1 MGKKLAIV
9 GGVLLVLIVA
19 GVVVLYMSLNSIIR
33 SAVETYGPEVTKTE
47 VKLGGVNISPF
58 TGSARLSNLL
68 IGNPKGYK
76 APSAFKLGAL
86 RMAVDVGSLRSDK
99 VVIRDI
105 VISAPEITYEPGP
118 GGNNLKVIQ
127 NNAQAFTGGGEKKAE
142 GAPAQGGETKVV
154 IDRLRVEK
162 PKLNVNVP
170 QLEGEPLVLE
180 LPDIEMKD
188 IGKKGDGASFSEVV
202 ELIMKDVNNKT
213 ATAVTNIDWKGLAEK
228 TLKKEGEG
236 IEGVGKSI
244 KGLFGK

>member
-9 GGVLLVLIVA
+9 GGAILILIVA
-19 GVVVLYMSLNSIIR
+19 GVVVMYMSLNSLIR

-47 VKLGGVNISPF
+47 VKLGGVNVSPF
-58 TGSARLSNLL
+58 TGSASLSNLL

-86 RMAVDVGSLRSDK
+86 RMSVDVGSLRSDK
-99 VVIRDI
+99 VVIRDL
-105 VISAPEITYEPGP
+105 VITAPEITYEPGP
-118 GGNNLKVIQ
+118 GGNNLTVIQ
-127 NNAQAFTGGGEKKAE
+127 KNATGYTGGGGKEAKGAQAE
-142 GAPAQGGETKVV
+142 GGGTKVV

-170 QLEGEPLVLE
+170 QLKGEPLVLE

-202 ELIMKDVNNKT
+202 ELIMKDVNSKT
-213 ATAVTNIDWKGLAEK
+213 ATAVANVDWKGLAEK
-228 TLKKEGEG
+228 ALKKEGEG
-236 IEGVGKSI
+236 AEGIGKSI

>member
-1 MGKKLAIV
+1 MRRLAMI

-19 GVVVLYMSLNSIIR
+19 GVVVMYMSLNSIIR

-47 VKLGGVNISPF
+47 VKLGGVNVSPF

-86 RMAVDVGSLRSDK
+86 RMSVDVGSLRSDK
-99 VVIRDI
+99 VVIRDL

-127 NNAQAFTGGGEKKAE
+127 QNAQAFTGGSGKKAE
-142 GAPAQGGETKVV
+142 GAQAKGGETKVV

-162 PKLNVNVP
+162 PKLHVSAP
-170 QLEGEPLVLE
+170 QLQSEALTLE
-180 LPDIEMKD
+180 LPDIEMRD

-202 ELIMKDVNNKT
+202 ELIMKDVNSKT
-213 ATAVTNIDWKGLAEK
+213 ATAVANVDWKGLAEK
-228 TLKKEGEG
+228 ALKKEGAG
-236 IEGVGKSI
+236 AEGVGKAL